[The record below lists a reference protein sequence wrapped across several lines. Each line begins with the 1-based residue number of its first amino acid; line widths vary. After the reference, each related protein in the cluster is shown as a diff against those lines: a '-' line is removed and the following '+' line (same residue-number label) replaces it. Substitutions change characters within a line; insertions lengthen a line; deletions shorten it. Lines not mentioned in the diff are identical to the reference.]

1 MHEDKKKI
9 DEVLIQSSLKLKK
22 KAGQTQ
28 NHIYVSPRILFILN
42 ESESKKLVK

>member
-22 KAGQTQ
+22 KAGQIQ
-28 NHIYVSPRILFILN
+28 NHMLVHAFYLFLMSLSLKN
-42 ESESKKLVK
+42 

>member
-22 KAGQTQ
+22 KNRPNTESC
-28 NHIYVSPRILFILN
+28 VSPRILFILN

>member
-9 DEVLIQSSLKLKK
+9 DEVLIKSSLKLKK
-22 KAGQTQ
+22 KAGQIQ
-28 NHIYVSPRILFILN
+28 NHMLVHAFYLFN

>member
-22 KAGQTQ
+22 KSRPNTES
-28 NHIYVSPRILFILN
+28 YVSPRILFILN